1 MNSVSKKKPRR
12 RDGKKERKKEV
23 SFSNDGSGRLL
34 SLLVKED
41 LENNS
46 FFFHLLPLKERER
59 KSGRGWG
66 GGGGR
71 ELGNRGRRER
81 VGGGR

>member
-1 MNSVSKKKPRR
+1 MSELSFKEETTKKRWKER
-12 RDGKKERKKEV
+12 KKERKKER

-46 FFFHLLPLKERER
+46 FFLHLLPLKERER
-59 KSGRGWG
+59 KSGG
-66 GGGGR
+66 GGGGGAR
-71 ELGNRGRRER
+71 E
-81 VGGGR
+81 